1 MKLKMCSVAI
11 ALSALFAQPFNRAYP
26 IGVSR
31 TNRRIATLMVHT
43 SPLDQAGTGD
53 AGGMNIYVCEAAQNM
68 AAMGVEVDI
77 FTRRTNTEVADIVEV
92 SPGVRVIQL
101 NVGPISGVTKEQLPT
116 FIPALAE
123 EFKKALVATHYDV
136 IHSHYW
142 ISGKVAMPVAKELN
156 IPLVHTMH
164 TMARVK
170 NLNLAEGEMPEP
182 MIRVQGET
190 QVVAAADSLIANTDA
205 EAASLVSLYEA
216 CPDNVSVVSPGV
228 NLKVFTAGAGKAAA
242 REFVGLPRDAH
253 IITFVGRIQPHKGP
267 EVLIRA
273 VAEMVQHSP
282 HLRAKLVT
290 NIIGGASGAN
300 QSEVERLK
308 ELTSWL
314 GIDDVV
320 RFAPPVARQDLPQ
333 WYRAADLICVPS
345 YSESFGLVALEAQAC
360 GTPVVATAVGGLRT
374 AVADGISG
382 VLVDGHDPRAWSSV
396 LARLIQEPQRRV
408 LLSMG
413 AVEHASHFGW
423 DATSRG
429 TLDIYDR
436 VLSARSDAQKNIG

>member
-1 MKLKMCSVAI
+1 
-11 ALSALFAQPFNRAYP
+11 
-26 IGVSR
+26 
-31 TNRRIATLMVHT
+31 
-43 SPLDQAGTGD
+43 
-53 AGGMNIYVCEAAQNM
+53 M
-68 AAMGVEVDI
+68 AAMGVQVDI
-77 FTRRTNTEVADIVEV
+77 FTRRTDTDIADVVEV

-101 NVGPISGVTKEQLPT
+101 NVGPVSGVTKEQLPKL
-116 FIPALAE
+116 IPELS
-123 EFKKALVATHYDV
+123 VAFTQAMSSDHYDV

-142 ISGKVAMPVAKELN
+142 ISGKVAMPVAKELG

-170 NLNLAEGEMPEP
+170 NLNLAEGETPEP

-190 QVVAAADSLIANTDA
+190 QVVAAADALVANTDA

-216 CPDNVSVVSPGV
+216 CPDNVLVVSPGV
-228 NLKVFTAGAGKAAA
+228 NLKVFTPGSGRAAA
-242 REFVGLPRDAH
+242 REVVGLDKDAH
-253 IITFVGRIQPHKGP
+253 IISFVGRIQPHKGP

-273 VAEMVQHSP
+273 IAEMVSHSP
-282 HLRAKLVT
+282 HLRQKLIT

-308 ELTSWL
+308 ELTTWL

-320 RFAPPVARQDLPQ
+320 RFAPPVPREDLPQ
-333 WYRAADLICVPS
+333 WYRASDLVCVPS

-396 LARLIQEPQRRV
+396 LARLLQEPQRRV

-436 VLSARSDAQKNIG
+436 VLSARTEQAKNIG

>member
-1 MKLKMCSVAI
+1 
-11 ALSALFAQPFNRAYP
+11 
-26 IGVSR
+26 
-31 TNRRIATLMVHT
+31 MVHT

-53 AGGMNIYVCEAAQNM
+53 AGGMNIYVVEAAQNM
-68 AAMGVEVDI
+68 AAMGVQVDI
-77 FTRRTNTEVADIVEV
+77 FTRRTNTDIADVVEV

-101 NVGPISGVTKEQLPT
+101 NVGPVSGVTKEQLPKL
-116 FIPALAE
+116 IPELSVA
-123 EFKKALVATHYDV
+123 FSKAMSNDHHDV

-142 ISGKVAMPVAKELN
+142 ISGKVAMPVAKELG

-170 NLNLAEGEMPEP
+170 NLNLAEGETPEP

-190 QVVAAADSLIANTDA
+190 QVVAAADALVANTDA

-216 CPDNVSVVSPGV
+216 CPDNVLVVSPGV
-228 NLKVFTAGAGKAAA
+228 NLKVFTPGAGRAAA
-242 REFVGLPRDAH
+242 REVVGLDKDAH
-253 IITFVGRIQPHKGP
+253 IISFVGRIQPHKGP

-273 VAEMVQHSP
+273 IAEMVSHSP
-282 HLRAKLVT
+282 HLRQKLIT

-308 ELTSWL
+308 ELVSWL
-314 GIDDVV
+314 GIADVV
-320 RFAPPVARQDLPQ
+320 RFAPPVPREDLPQ
-333 WYRAADLICVPS
+333 WYRASDLVCVPS

-396 LARLIQEPQRRV
+396 LARLLQEPQRRV

-436 VLSARSDAQKNIG
+436 VLSARTEQAKNIG

>member
-1 MKLKMCSVAI
+1 MTS
-11 ALSALFAQPFNRAYP
+11 
-26 IGVSR
+26 
-31 TNRRIATLMVHT
+31 RRIATLMVHT

-53 AGGMNIYVCEAAQNM
+53 AGGMNIYVVEAAQNM
-68 AAMGVEVDI
+68 AAMGVQVDI
-77 FTRRTNTEVADIVEV
+77 FTRRNNPDVADIVDV
-92 SPGVRVIQL
+92 APGVRVIQL
-101 NVGPISGVTKEQLPT
+101 NVGPVSGVTKEQLPKL
-116 FIPALAE
+116 IPDLAAAFRE
-123 EFKKALVATHYDV
+123 AFVDTRYDI

-170 NLNLAEGEMPEP
+170 NLNLAEGEVPEP

-190 QVVAAADSLIANTDA
+190 QVVAAADALIANTDA

-216 CPDNVSVVSPGV
+216 CPDNVLVVSPGV
-228 NLKVFTAGAGKAAA
+228 NLKVFTPGAGRAAA
-242 REFVGLPRDAH
+242 RHVVGLDKDAH
-253 IITFVGRIQPHKGP
+253 IISFVGRIQPHKGP

-273 VAEMVQHSP
+273 IAELVSHSP
-282 HLRAKLVT
+282 HLRTKLIT

-308 ELTSWL
+308 ELTTWL

-320 RFAPPVARQDLPQ
+320 RFAPPVPREDLPE
-333 WYRAADLICVPS
+333 WYRASDLVCVPS

-396 LARLIQEPQRRV
+396 LARLLQEPQRRV

-413 AVEHASHFGW
+413 AIEHASHFGW
-423 DATSRG
+423 DVTSRG

-436 VLSARSDAQKNIG
+436 VLSARAEVKKNIG

>member
-1 MKLKMCSVAI
+1 
-11 ALSALFAQPFNRAYP
+11 
-26 IGVSR
+26 
-31 TNRRIATLMVHT
+31 MVHT

-53 AGGMNIYVCEAAQNM
+53 AGGMNIYVVEAAQNM
-68 AAMGVEVDI
+68 AAMGVAVDI
-77 FTRRTNTEVADIVEV
+77 FTRRTNADVADVVEVA
-92 SPGVRVIQL
+92 PGVRVIQL
-101 NVGPISGVTKEQLPT
+101 NVGPIDGVTKEKLPS
-116 FIPALAE
+116 FIPELSSVFKNALSE
-123 EFKKALVATHYDV
+123 NKYDV

-142 ISGKVAMPVAKELN
+142 ISGKVAMPVAKDLQ

-170 NLNLAEGEMPEP
+170 NLNLAEGEVPEP

-190 QVVAAADSLIANTDA
+190 QVVAAADALVANTDA

-228 NLKVFTAGAGKAAA
+228 NLKVFTPGAGRAAS
-242 REFVGLPRDAH
+242 RKGLGLDPDAH

-267 EVLIRA
+267 EVLIRSI
-273 VAEMVQHSP
+273 AELVSHSP
-282 HLRAKLVT
+282 HLRTKLIT

-308 ELTSWL
+308 ELTTWL

-320 RFAPPVARQDLPQ
+320 SFAPPVPREDLPQ
-333 WYRAADLICVPS
+333 WYRAADLVCVPS

-413 AVEHASHFGW
+413 AIEHASHFGW

-436 VLSARSDAQKNIG
+436 VLSARREAQKHIG